1 MQTLL
6 KILKNIIKGIF
17 YIAVFLGLFILAVRF
32 EVGSKSKSVSS
43 SYTVNQDTKIDPNS
57 ELAKYVTQ
65 EEIDDFG
72 FRCANIVCDEEK
84 NATLVPLRAALDR
97 KDTDFVVKFIKDN
110 NRTADVSMRDK
121 RTPLMYSSFR
131 NDINTS
137 NALINLG
144 ADIRAKDRFGLS
156 PMAYAIMLNS
166 LDTAKILLEKGV
178 KFEEVEYVAYFILN
192 SKEGYGRMSSLIIDG
207 NDITI
212 NYAIDPD
219 HPGRYPD
226 TDINNPAC
234 VKTCDG
240 EKVEPFKYVVSK
252 NLPQMAEL
260 MLSMGYKP
268 KEFKMANG
276 LQGIKEEEKNMPLER
291 SAWAILDD
299 YEDYEPMLDVFI
311 KYDLPSAPNKEQ
323 LKEAYEV
330 CYDKLK
336 SFTKEKEKYIYKM
349 NQGRDEEAEEKIKR
363 TNNKYKYAPYSLLY
377 EDGLLQYKPKPIDPE
392 QIKIFDNTINSYL
405 KHCPD
410 ENATFKDIKTFIKW
424 ANERKR
430 RYEIEVFI
438 DKYEKNPNKVIYI
451 DSNRSKSDQS
461 EIYK

>member
-72 FRCANIVCDEEK
+72 FKCANIVCDEEK

-110 NRTADVSMRDK
+110 NLTADVSMRDK

-131 NDINTS
+131 NDVNTS

-166 LDTAKILLEKGV
+166 VDTAKILLEKGV

-192 SKEGYGRMSSLIIDG
+192 SNSYGWMSSLIIDG

-212 NYAIDPD
+212 NYTIDPD

-234 VKTCDG
+234 VEPCDG
-240 EKVEPFKYVVSK
+240 DKVEPFKYVVSK

-260 MLSMGYKP
+260 MLSKGYKP
-268 KEFKMANG
+268 KEFKMGSG
-276 LQGIKEEEKNMPLER
+276 LQGIKDEEKNRPLQL
-291 SAWAILDD
+291 SGWAILDD

-311 KYDLPSAPNKEQ
+311 KYDLPNAPTKEQ
-323 LKEAYEV
+323 LKEAYEE
-330 CYDKLK
+330 CY
-336 SFTKEKEKYIYKM
+336 KE
-349 NQGRDEEAEEKIKR
+349 NQ
-363 TNNKYKYAPYSLLY
+363 
-377 EDGLLQYKPKPIDPE
+377 
-392 QIKIFDNTINSYL
+392 
-405 KHCPD
+405 
-410 ENATFKDIKTFIKW
+410 
-424 ANERKR
+424 
-430 RYEIEVFI
+430 I
-438 DKYEKNPNKVIYI
+438 DKNFYKHYEYNKKRLDEIIISQGETPAKVNPVFFNFGK
-451 DSNRSKSDQS
+451 K
-461 EIYK
+461 

>member
-1 MQTLL
+1 MQIFFKFLFTLAAFTAVL
-6 KILKNIIKGIF
+6 F
-17 YIAVFLGLFILAVRF
+17 YLSYLGVKFDKF
-32 EVGSKSKSVSS
+32 GSSPVP
-43 SYTVNQDTKIDPNS
+43 TGFTITPDAKIDPNS

-84 NATLVPLRAALDR
+84 NSTLVPLRAALDR

-110 NRTADVSMRDK
+110 NISVDVSMRDK

-131 NDINTS
+131 NDVNTS

-166 LDTAKILLEKGV
+166 LDTAKILLEKGI

-192 SKEGYGRMSSLIIDG
+192 SNSYGWMSSLIIDG

-212 NYAIDPD
+212 NYTIDPD

-260 MLSMGYKP
+260 MLSTGYKP

-349 NQGRDEEAEEKIKR
+349 NQGRDEEAEEKIKKKYD
-363 TNNKYKYAPYSLLY
+363 KYKYAPYSLLY

-451 DSNRSKSDQS
+451 DSNRSKSS
-461 EIYK
+461 PSSNLK

>member
-72 FRCANIVCDEEK
+72 FKCANIVCDEEK

-110 NRTADVSMRDK
+110 NLSVDVGMRDK
-121 RTPLMYSSFR
+121 RTLLMYSSFR
-131 NDINTS
+131 NDVNTS
-137 NALINLG
+137 KALINLG

-166 LDTAKILLEKGV
+166 VDTAKILLEKGV

-192 SKEGYGRMSSLIIDG
+192 SNSYGWMSSLIIDG

-212 NYAIDPD
+212 NYTIDPD

-234 VKTCDG
+234 VETCDG
-240 EKVEPFKYVVSK
+240 DKVEPFKYVVSK

-260 MLSMGYKP
+260 MLSKGYKP
-268 KEFKMANG
+268 KEFKMGSG
-276 LQGIKEEEKNMPLER
+276 LQGIKDEEKNRPLQL
-291 SAWAILDD
+291 SGWAILDD

-311 KYDLPSAPNKEQ
+311 KYDLPNAPTKDQ
-323 LKEAYEV
+323 LKEAYGV

-336 SFTKEKEKYIYKM
+336 SFTKEKEKYIYEM
-349 NQGRDEEAEEKIKR
+349 NKGRDEEGEERLRK
-363 TNNKYKYAPYSLLY
+363 NEKYDHLCTECLY
-377 EDGLLQYKPKPIDPE
+377 HEGLLQYKPKPIDPKMVETFDKDINFYE
-392 QIKIFDNTINSYL
+392 Q
-405 KHCPD
+405 HCPD
-410 ENATFKDIKTFIKW
+410 ENATFKDAKAFIVW
-424 ANERKR
+424 ANEEKR
-430 RYEIEVFI
+430 QYEIRWFI
-438 DKYEKNPNKVIYI
+438 YKTKNNPAKVIYM
-451 DSNRSKSDQS
+451 DRNQSKSDQS

>member
-1 MQTLL
+1 MQTIL

-84 NATLVPLRAALDR
+84 NATLVPLRVALDR
-97 KDTDFVVKFIKDN
+97 KDTDFVIKFIKDN
-110 NRTADVSMRDK
+110 NLTADVSMRDK

-131 NDINTS
+131 NDVNTS

-166 LDTAKILLEKGV
+166 LDTAKMLLEKGV
-178 KFEEVEYVAYFILN
+178 KFEEVEYVSPHIHTNRY
-192 SKEGYGRMSSLIIDG
+192 YDSSRFDSIIINYHD
-207 NDITI
+207 NITI
-212 NYAIDPD
+212 RYKYDQERPETDLNDPQCVESST
-219 HPGRYPD
+219 RYKSD
-226 TDINNPAC
+226 
-234 VKTCDG
+234 
-240 EKVEPFKYVVSK
+240 PFFYIVNR

-260 MLSMGYKP
+260 MLSTGYKP
-268 KEFKMANG
+268 KKFEMGIG
-276 LQGIKEEEKNMPLER
+276 LQGIKEEEKNRPLEQ
-291 SAWAILDD
+291 SGWAYLGN
-299 YEDYEPMLDVFI
+299 YENYEPMLDVFI
-311 KYDLPSAPNKEQ
+311 KYDLPNAPTKEQ

-349 NQGRDEEAEEKIKR
+349 NQGRDEEAEEKIKKKYD
-363 TNNKYKYAPYSLLY
+363 KYKYAPYSLLY
-377 EDGLLQYKPKPIDPE
+377 EDGLLQYKPKPIDPKMIE
-392 QIKIFDNTINSYL
+392 KFDKDINFY
-405 KHCPD
+405 KQHCPD
-410 ENATFKDIKTFIKW
+410 ENATFKDAKAFIVW
-424 ANERKR
+424 ANEEKR
-430 RYEIEVFI
+430 QYEIRWFI
-438 DKYEKNPNKVIYI
+438 YKTKNNPAKVIYV
-451 DSNRSKSDQS
+451 DGNRSKSS
-461 EIYK
+461 PSSNLK

>member
-110 NRTADVSMRDK
+110 NLTVDVGMRDK

-131 NDINTS
+131 NDVNTS

-166 LDTAKILLEKGV
+166 VDTAKILLEKGV

-192 SKEGYGRMSSLIIDG
+192 SKEGYGWMSSLIIDG

-212 NYAIDPD
+212 NYTIDPD

-260 MLSMGYKP
+260 MLSTGYKP
-268 KEFKMANG
+268 KEFKTGNW
-276 LQGIKEEEKNMPLER
+276 LQGIKEEEKNAALEK
-291 SAWAILDD
+291 SGWALLDN
-299 YEDYEPMLDVFI
+299 YENHEPMLEVFT
-311 KYDLPSAPNKEQ
+311 KYDLPNAPTKEQ
-323 LKEAYEV
+323 LKGAYGK
-330 CYDKLK
+330 CYKTYLWYKVRWIDGASINKKRPFYVDMPIKNL
-336 SFTKEKEKYIYKM
+336 EKYC
-349 NQGRDEEAEEKIKR
+349 
-363 TNNKYKYAPYSLLY
+363 T
-377 EDGLLQYKPKPIDPE
+377 DP
-392 QIKIFDNTINSYL
+392 NG
-405 KHCPD
+405 
-410 ENATFKDIKTFIKW
+410 TFQNVRSFISW
-424 ANERKR
+424 ANEQKKMN
-430 RYEIEVFI
+430 EII
-438 DKYEKNPNKVIYI
+438 KIGDTGKVIYV
-451 DSNRSKSDQS
+451 DGNRSKSS
-461 EIYK
+461 PSSNLK